1 MYIIPAKQSTGGREE
16 GEMSELAVTI
26 MIHHF
31 KFSVLLRSLIIYCG
45 HVTAIFFIACIL
57 VALQ

>member
-1 MYIIPAKQSTGGREE
+1 
-16 GEMSELAVTI
+16 MSELAVTI

-45 HVTAIFFIACIL
+45 HVTAIFFLLAFLLFCNDFL
-57 VALQ
+57 VGDI